1 MNNVR
6 DLTQL
11 AKAVEAMF
19 EAYGFVGDCC
29 RSRKGVPMNL
39 QLTNEEKQTLRN
51 ALDLWGID
59 NQLNM
64 MVEECAELIK
74 EIMKIRRTG
83 MGNNESIQD
92 ELADVFIVWSQ
103 LFTLFNYD
111 NKVQNR
117 IDFKFN
123 RLKEKVEQSVDIH
136 DAEIRIFKDL
146 QDKMNKTLRDT
157 RE

>member
-1 MNNVR
+1 
-6 DLTQL
+6 
-11 AKAVEAMF
+11 
-19 EAYGFVGDCC
+19 
-29 RSRKGVPMNL
+29 MNL

-146 QDKMNKTLRDT
+146 QDKMNKTLRDV